1 MTLSEKAALLPDATT
16 EELFNLILE
25 MAHTIE
31 VLANIINEEI
41 DEGK

>member
-25 MAHTIE
+25 MAQTIE
-31 VLANIINEEI
+31 LLLSIVNIETVKE
-41 DEGK
+41 